1 MTSDHYSIG
10 VDFGGTN
17 LRIAAYTPA
26 SGFLE
31 TIQIPAR
38 VQAGR
43 DAVVG
48 DMCSGI
54 RKLLDIYSSK
64 FALRGIAIG
73 SPGPLELPEGRLRN
87 PPNLPGF
94 DGLELRG
101 AVQQGVGFPV
111 VVENDANLAALAECV
126 VGKGKRLGV
135 DSLCM
140 LTLGT
145 GVGSGIVLNGKIWDG
160 MNGMAGEIGHNTIFA
175 DGELCS
181 CGNHGCLE
189 VLASA
194 TAVRR
199 RALEMIASG
208 SAAGLAELKK
218 RHPGF
223 TPREISELALAGDSD
238 ATRIFHEVGRALGI
252 ALASAVN
259 TLNLPLYVVGGGLI
273 NSWKLFSP
281 ALFVELRHRSYVY
294 RLTDPDRSIE
304 AGGSPSKTHVEPAE
318 LGPEAGLLGACVLPF
333 TMYQDAASFGMS
345 KRCVVNDTER

>member
-1 MTSDHYSIG
+1 MAQNSYSIG

-26 SGFLE
+26 AGFLE

-43 DAVVG
+43 DAVVA
-48 DMCSGI
+48 DMCSAILKLRELYSAKFPLQGI
-54 RKLLDIYSSK
+54 
-64 FALRGIAIG
+64 GVG

-94 DGLELRG
+94 DGLELRA
-101 AVQQGVGFPV
+101 AVQQGLGSPV
-111 VVENDANLAALAECV
+111 FVENDANLAALAECV
-126 VGKGKRLGV
+126 VGKGKTLGV

-145 GVGSGIVLNGKIWDG
+145 GVGSGIVLHGRIWDG
-160 MNGMAGEIGHNTIFA
+160 MNGMAGEVGHNTIFA

-189 VLASA
+189 MLASA

-199 RALEMIASG
+199 KAVEMIATG
-208 SAAGLAELKK
+208 DFPGLAGLQK
-218 RHPGF
+218 RHSDF
-223 TPREISELALAGDSD
+223 TPREISELAIAGD
-238 ATRIFHEVGRALGI
+238 AGARKIFEEVGRALGI
-252 ALASAVN
+252 GLAAAVN

-273 NSWKLFSP
+273 NSWKLFAP
-281 ALFVELRHRSYVY
+281 ALFEELRHRSYVY
-294 RLTDPDRSIE
+294 RLTDPERSV
-304 AGGSPSKTHVEPAE
+304 ADGGSPSKTYVMPAE
-318 LGPEAGLLGACVLPF
+318 LGPEAGLLGACILPF
-333 TMYQDAASFGMS
+333 TVSRDKS
-345 KRCVVNDTER
+345 

>member
-1 MTSDHYSIG
+1 MTANHYSIG

-17 LRIAAYTPA
+17 LRIAAYSPS

-38 VQAGR
+38 VPAGR

-54 RKLLDIYSSK
+54 RKLVDLHSSK
-64 FALRGIAIG
+64 FELRGIAIG
-73 SPGPLELPEGRLRN
+73 SPGPLEVPEGRLRN

-94 DGLELRG
+94 DGLELRS
-101 AVQQGVGFPV
+101 AVQQGLGLPV

-126 VGKGKRLGV
+126 VGKGKKLGV
-135 DSLCM
+135 NSLLM

-199 RALEMIASG
+199 KAAEMIAEG
-208 SAAGLAELKK
+208 SSPGLASLQKSC
-218 RHPGF
+218 PDS
-223 TPREISELALAGDSD
+223 TPRDVAELGLSGDPDAREI
-238 ATRIFHEVGRALGI
+238 FNEVGRALGI
-252 ALASAVN
+252 GLAGAVN

-273 NSWKLFSP
+273 KSWKLFSS
-281 ALFVELRHRSYVY
+281 ALFEELRHRSYVF
-294 RLTDPDRSIE
+294 RLTDPDRSV
-304 AGGSPSKTHVEPAE
+304 ADGGSPSKTHIVPAE
-318 LGPEAGLLGACVLPF
+318 LGPEAGLLGACILPF
-333 TMYQDAASFGMS
+333 TIQ
-345 KRCVVNDTER
+345 

>member
-1 MTSDHYSIG
+1 MEHAVLENTSNSYSIG

-17 LRIAAYTPA
+17 LRIAAYTRA
-26 SGFLE
+26 DGFLE
-31 TIQIPAR
+31 TIQIRAR

-43 DAVVG
+43 EAVVA

-54 RKLLDIYSSK
+54 RKLLDAYSSK
-64 FALRGIAIG
+64 FSLRGIAIG

-101 AVQQGVGFPV
+101 AVQDGVGLPV
-111 VVENDANLAALAECV
+111 FVENDANLAALAECV
-126 VGKGKRLGV
+126 VGKGRSLGF

-145 GVGSGIVLNGKIWDG
+145 GVGGGIILNGKIWDG
-160 MNGMAGEIGHNTIFA
+160 MNGMAGEIGHNTIFP

-189 VLASA
+189 MLASA

-199 RALEMIASG
+199 RALEMIENGNAP
-208 SAAGLAELKK
+208 GLADLKQ
-218 RHPGF
+218 RHPQF
-223 TPREISELALAGDSD
+223 TPLEISELALAGDSS
-238 ATRIFHEVGRALGI
+238 AAEIFREVGAALGI
-252 ALASAVN
+252 ALAAAVN

-281 ALFVELRHRSYVY
+281 ALFDELRHRSYVY
-294 RLTDPDRSIE
+294 RLTDPDRSIA
-304 AGGSPSKTHVEPAE
+304 AGGSVSKTHVEPAE
-318 LGPEAGLLGACVLPF
+318 LGSEAGLLGACILPF
-333 TMYQDAASFGMS
+333 TLSQE
-345 KRCVVNDTER
+345 VT

>member
-1 MTSDHYSIG
+1 MTQNSYSIG

-43 DAVVG
+43 DAVVA
-48 DMCSGI
+48 DMGSAI
-54 RKLLDIYSSK
+54 RKLRDTYSAK
-64 FALRGIAIG
+64 LTLQGIGVG

-94 DGLELRG
+94 DGLELRA
-101 AVQQGVGFPV
+101 AVQQGLGSCVI
-111 VVENDANLAALAECV
+111 VENDANLAALAECV
-126 VGKGKRLGV
+126 VGKGKTLGV

-145 GVGSGIVLNGKIWDG
+145 GVGSGIVLHGKIWHG
-160 MNGMAGEIGHNTIFA
+160 MNGMAGENGHNTIYA

-189 VLASA
+189 MLASA

-199 RALEMIASG
+199 RALAMIG
-208 SAAGLAELKK
+208 AGKSPGLTALEK
-218 RHPGF
+218 RSPDF
-223 TPREISELALAGDSD
+223 TSREISELAIAGDVDARKIFSD
-238 ATRIFHEVGRALGI
+238 VGRALGI
-252 ALASAVN
+252 GLAAVVN
-259 TLNLPLYVVGGGLI
+259 TLNLPLYVVGGGLV
-273 NSWKLFSP
+273 NSWKLFAP
-281 ALFVELRHRSYVY
+281 ALFEELRHRSYVY
-294 RLTDPDRSIE
+294 RLTDPERSI
-304 AGGSPSKTHVEPAE
+304 ANGGSPSKTHVMPAE
-318 LGPEAGLLGACVLPF
+318 LGPEAGLLGACILPF
-333 TMYQDAASFGMS
+333 TMSRNEG
-345 KRCVVNDTER
+345 

>member
-1 MTSDHYSIG
+1 MTANHYSIG

-17 LRIAAYTPA
+17 LRIAAYSPS

-38 VQAGR
+38 VPAGR

-54 RKLLDIYSSK
+54 RKLVDLHSSK
-64 FALRGIAIG
+64 FELRGIAIG

-94 DGLELRG
+94 DGLELRS
-101 AVQQGVGFPV
+101 AVQQGLGLPV

-126 VGKGKRLGV
+126 VGKGKKLGV
-135 DSLCM
+135 NSLLM

-160 MNGMAGEIGHNTIFA
+160 MNGMAGEIGHNTIYA
-175 DGELCS
+175 DGAPCL

-189 VLASA
+189 VVASA

-199 RALEMIASG
+199 QAAEMIAEG
-208 SAAGLAELKK
+208 KARGLAALEKK
-218 RHPGF
+218 NPNF
-223 TPREISELALAGDSD
+223 TPREISELAFAGDRD
-238 ATRIFHEVGRALGI
+238 AKKIFHEVGRALGI
-252 ALASAVN
+252 GLAGAVN
-259 TLNLPLYVVGGGLI
+259 AFNLPLYVVGGGLI
-273 NSWKLFSP
+273 NSWDLFAP
-281 ALFVELRHRSYVY
+281 ALFDELRHRSYVY
-294 RLTDPDRSIE
+294 RLTDPERSVE
-304 AGGSPSKTHVEPAE
+304 AGGSPSKTHVLPAE
-318 LGPEAGLLGACVLPF
+318 LGPEAGLLGACLLPF
-333 TMYQDAASFGMS
+333 TMSGDDAVYG
-345 KRCVVNDTER
+345 KVH

>member
-1 MTSDHYSIG
+1 LELTSNSYSIG

-17 LRIAAYTPA
+17 LRIAAYTRA
-26 SGFLE
+26 DGFLE
-31 TIQIPAR
+31 TIQIRAR

-43 DAVVG
+43 DAVVA

-64 FALRGIAIG
+64 LSLRGIAIG

-101 AVQQGVGFPV
+101 AVQHGVGLPV

-126 VGKGKRLGV
+126 VGKGKILGF

-145 GVGSGIVLNGKIWDG
+145 GVGSGIILNGKIWDG
-160 MNGMAGEIGHNTIFA
+160 MNGMAGEIGHNTIFP
-175 DGELCS
+175 DGQLCS
-181 CGNHGCLE
+181 CGNHGCVE
-189 VLASA
+189 VLASG

-199 RALEMIASG
+199 RALEMIEGGNAP
-208 SAAGLAELKK
+208 GLENLKK
-218 RHPGF
+218 SNPQF
-223 TPREISELALAGDSD
+223 TPLEISELALAGDSG
-238 ATRIFHEVGRALGI
+238 AAEIFREVGSALGI
-252 ALASAVN
+252 ALAAAVN

-281 ALFVELRHRSYVY
+281 ALFDELRHRSYVY
-294 RLTDPDRSIE
+294 RLTDPDRSVE
-304 AGGSPSKTHVEPAE
+304 AGGSTSKTHVEPAE
-318 LGPEAGLLGACVLPF
+318 LGPEAGLLGACILPF
-333 TMYQDAASFGMS
+333 TLSPEI
-345 KRCVVNDTER
+345 T